1 MIGVPAGGT
10 ADNDKGGAEPVDKF
24 LAGDGKETEIPL
36 EIVTGIQN

>member
-10 ADNDKGGAEPVDKF
+10 ADKDNERAEPVDKF
-24 LAGDGKETEIPL
+24 LAGDGKEAEIPL